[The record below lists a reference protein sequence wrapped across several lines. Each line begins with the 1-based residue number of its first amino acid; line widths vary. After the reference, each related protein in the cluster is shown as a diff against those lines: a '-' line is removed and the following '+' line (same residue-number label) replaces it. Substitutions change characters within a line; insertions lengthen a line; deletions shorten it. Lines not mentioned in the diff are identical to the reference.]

1 MNKLFNFCDYLLNGF
16 AADVETLEK
25 YRDRSTGFFNLD
37 RKFIFA
43 PAMIFVGGLPGM
55 GKSTFCLQL
64 AYQLA
69 KAGEYVVY
77 CSYEMPKSALAA
89 KMIARELFRL
99 CGSNS
104 DVCMS
109 AEKIRAG
116 EYKTD
121 AKIAEKVDY
130 VWYQIVFSACDTL
143 NGICCD
149 MPIEDLV
156 TKLTEAAKSAGD
168 KRFVVVID
176 YLQLIGVRDKKITS
190 PREKIDYVIYQ
201 LKSFQ
206 QETGATVIII
216 SAFNRASSAGGLE
229 TKLSSFKESGGI
241 EYTGEILWGLQPRGA
256 ADMTV
261 ENLGDFMKKKPREM
275 ELSCVKN
282 RYGACFTCYF
292 DYWSE
297 YDYFDVSTKPVA
309 SVKSEKSKVKTEI

>member
-1 MNKLFNFCDYLLNGF
+1 MNKLFNFCDYLLDGF
-16 AADVETLEK
+16 AADVATLEK
-25 YRDRSTGFFNLD
+25 YRDRKTGFLNLD
-37 RKFIFA
+37 RKLIFA

-99 CGSNS
+99 YGANS
-104 DVCMS
+104 GVCMS

-130 VWYQIVFSACDTL
+130 VWNQIVFSACDTL

-149 MPIEDLV
+149 MPIEELI
-156 TKLTEAAKSAGD
+156 KILNQAAKSAGD
-168 KRFVVVID
+168 KRFVAVID

-190 PREKIDYVIYQ
+190 PREKIDYVIQQ
-201 LKSFQ
+201 LKRFQ

-216 SAFNRASSAGGLE
+216 SAFNRAASAGGLE

-256 ADMTV
+256 ARMTV
-261 ENLGDFMKKKPREM
+261 ENLGEFMKKKPREM
-275 ELSCVKN
+275 ELACVKN

-297 YDYFDVSTKPVA
+297 HDYFDVSTKPVA
-309 SVKSEKSKVKTEI
+309 SVTSDKSKVKTEI